1 MAELFE
7 NVEVNRE
14 PRWTALLQLTGA
26 SLVLHL
32 VLVWAVIYVPALRD
46 TLNIASLIASTK
58 FVDKAYNRTE
68 IGDEVQLVELSEKF
82 RYPDGYFAMDTQLG
96 NESVVAGGADPF
108 APKIISQAQAEK
120 PEPSPSPQPTA
131 SPSPVASPSLSPQVS
146 AEETNANTN
155 TNTNTNTNATEL
167 SPDEA
172 QKALDRTAEANNLEL
187 PAETEINKQALKDFA
202 AYANEKKKA
211 GKLDLNQPFEI
222 VIEAEMDENGKLK
235 NAQFTKKAGD
245 ENLVDLFGRLVA
257 ALNDSG
263 FLIYLK
269 PINKD
274 NPGAKIVF
282 TIKQGE
288 NEVLASVESETSSL
302 DSARVLAKALNAAL
316 VFGAGSRAGKDEAII
331 MRNTNATPDGKKVVV
346 NFSMSR
352 QTVVDLIKKQLEPG
366 E

>member
-7 NVEVNRE
+7 NVEVNRQ
-14 PRWTALLQLTGA
+14 PRWRALLQLTGA
-26 SLVLHL
+26 SLALHL
-32 VLVWAVIYVPALRD
+32 ALVWAVIYVPAIRD
-46 TLNIASLIASTK
+46 TVNIAALIARTK
-58 FVDKAYNRTE
+58 YVDKAYNRTE
-68 IGDEVQLVELSEKF
+68 IGDEVQLVELTEKF
-82 RYPDGYFAMDTQLG
+82 RYPDGYFAMDTELG
-96 NESVVAGGADPF
+96 SEAGAAAAADPF
-108 APKIISQAQAEK
+108 APRIISQAAAEK
-120 PEPSPSPQPTA
+120 PKPSPSPSPEQIA
-131 SPSPVASPSLSPQVS
+131 SPSPAVSPSASPQV
-146 AEETNANTN
+146 
-155 TNTNTNTNATEL
+155 ATEESNVNKNPTEL
-167 SPDEA
+167 TPEQA
-172 QKALDRTAEANNLEL
+172 QKELDRTAEANNLEL
-187 PAETEINKQALKDFA
+187 PDETEINKQALKDFA
-202 AYANEKKKA
+202 AYANEQKKA
-211 GKLDLNQPFEI
+211 GKLDLDQPFEI

-245 ENLVDLFGRLVA
+245 ENLVELFGRLVG

-288 NEVLASVESETSSL
+288 SEVLASVESETSSS
-302 DSARVLAKALNAAL
+302 DNARVLAKALNAAL